1 MLTDLDKLYI
11 AMAEVGA
18 DRYFN
23 TVCYGLNITSL
34 DALQDYNFKGST
46 FSDAA
51 EMDIIKERLG
61 HKYLNFEDLA
71 KKYVYKQSKLVETCK
86 IKDIPIIQKK
96 DIVVTSIELWG
107 PHAGYVCEAQWTKPD
122 GSKEKVCLRY
132 EVAGVKE
139 NEFLHEAEMAN
150 LLRHENILAFHG
162 VVIASSYSP
171 SLALVVEFAEY
182 GNLVESFAYHSVER
196 LCEFT
201 IQVATALEY
210 LESMKV
216 IHQSVKTFNCLVTA
230 DFKLKLAGIGACRF
244 ESDIRM
250 EKQVPS
256 VLQKDLVYMFAKL
269 FSSAFASYFRNSKD
283 SLKIMKTA
291 KPQDVVYGYLCPS
304 HFCDVFNRCLQTDPD
319 ERPSFSDVR
328 RSLIAQEQPLKVR
341 VTSSFNAES
350 KGFLSCEA
358 GDLITLISKDR
369 HRGDKNAWLGETKDR
384 KIGFFNSE
392 HVEEVL
398 EENVDDSVIPPEI
411 RARGPKAELAFQ
423 NALRNG
429 KVKVY
434 RGRIMFLGQARAGKT
449 SLKKSLLGIPFNPEE
464 ESTVGVEVDPSK
476 CEVHVDQVSNW
487 QRTEQRKL
495 DVSEFADDIARI
507 IAKDLTETGVDQK
520 DVDDVDFGVEEGNG
534 DEVDAGG
541 PKELEDSPDIA
552 KPIQE
557 TEQEN
562 EASAG
567 DPSTI
572 ELERSKPADPD
583 IQLGIDTTAALPND
597 VTDLVVQYLQNL
609 KLEESIKTKEAILTL
624 WDFAGQHLYY
634 ASHSVFLSPRAI
646 YALVYNLSKDLNA
659 PAEPCVRQ
667 GIHDIVLENPNNETN
682 LESLLTWLASLHSI
696 RPITDE
702 AVSDQEGKLAYLR
715 PPVFIVGT
723 NADKHFED
731 VKKMEKCI
739 QKSISG
745 KTYEKHVIR
754 PLFAV
759 DNTRSF
765 GDEGVQSLQKRVMEV
780 LKQEPY
786 MGEEVPIRWFT
797 FEKVVDALIA
807 KETYHMNL
815 DQLLVV
821 TRQVCRIDE
830 KEELNAMLNFYHDL
844 GVIVKHGH
852 TVVLQAQWLIDL
864 FKQLITVRPFDEVN
878 PLYSECWLELEKSG
892 ILRMTL
898 VDHVFADYIQKGLS
912 KEDVLDMMEL
922 YGLIAKFSFVP
933 AVGEQEQRY
942 FVPAQLR
949 SSPSGL
955 CEITPSNSDPCPLYL
970 HFLDGFVPHG
980 LFPQLLSRSILWC
993 SERGPKQA
1001 PNLYHNGARLFIGKQ
1016 TIYNLILICR
1026 KRFIKIIL
1034 KERRPSSAPP
1044 VTASSEMGRDV
1055 RLFLEDTLLDLS
1067 QELSWLCNL
1076 RYELCVACTS
1086 CLKEECIK
1094 HGEVCCAH
1102 DDCLHLL
1109 RVLPEEQLI
1118 CPKSFSDDTVEVLGL
1133 EKWFQ
1138 GHKTKINEEQRVAF
1152 LAPEALDQA
1161 LSSKTGTPSTDDL
1174 LLLAFELGT
1183 SWKML
1188 GRTLALPEPV
1198 LEQIEV
1204 DNSYLSERCYGVLRR
1219 WTEVFGSAA
1228 TYESL
1233 ARALQHPI
1241 VGRAELA
1248 VKYCDV
1254 CGDPYQVLDVDTAP
1268 IPSKTADVCGS
1279 SCPVFLSYQWDLQDT
1294 VKRLKSRM
1302 EESGIQC
1309 WMDIGQMGGG
1319 DALFAKID
1327 AGIRACKVFVCCVTE
1342 KYCQSDACQGE
1353 ATLAHSLK
1361 KPVIPLLFED
1371 ISWPPEGQLALIFTK
1386 LLYIKMTEKY
1396 GTIPDAEFQQLMR
1409 KVEEFV
1415 KP

>member
-1 MLTDLDKLYI
+1 M
-11 AMAEVGA
+11 
-18 DRYFN
+18 
-23 TVCYGLNITSL
+23 
-34 DALQDYNFKGST
+34 
-46 FSDAA
+46 
-51 EMDIIKERLG
+51 
-61 HKYLNFEDLA
+61 
-71 KKYVYKQSKLVETCK
+71 
-86 IKDIPIIQKK
+86 KK
-96 DIVVTSIELWG
+96 DMV
-107 PHAGYVCEAQWTKPD
+107 
-122 GSKEKVCLRY
+122 
-132 EVAGVKE
+132 
-139 NEFLHEAEMAN
+139 
-150 LLRHENILAFHG
+150 
-162 VVIASSYSP
+162 
-171 SLALVVEFAEY
+171 
-182 GNLVESFAYHSVER
+182 
-196 LCEFT
+196 
-201 IQVATALEY
+201 Y
-210 LESMKV
+210 L
-216 IHQSVKTFNCLVTA
+216 
-230 DFKLKLAGIGACRF
+230 
-244 ESDIRM
+244 
-250 EKQVPS
+250 
-256 VLQKDLVYMFAKL
+256 FAKL
-269 FSSAFASYFRNSKD
+269 FAGTFGSYIRQHADVSSIRAASKS
-283 SLKIMKTA
+283 
-291 KPQDVVYGYLCPS
+291 QDEVPVFGSLCPT
-304 HFCDVFNRCLQTDPD
+304 HFYDIFRRCLRTNPD
-319 ERPSFSDVR
+319 ERPSFSEIR
-328 RSLIAQEQPLKVR
+328 RSLVAEEQPLKVR
-341 VTSSFNAES
+341 VVSSFSAASE
-350 KGFLSCEA
+350 GFLSCDA
-358 GDLITLISKDR
+358 GELITVISKDR
-369 HRGDKNAWLGETKDR
+369 HRDDKNAWFGETEDR
-384 KIGFFNSE
+384 KIGFFKRDY
-392 HVEEVL
+392 VEEVL
-398 EENVDDSVIPPEI
+398 DENIDDSVMPLEI
-411 RARGPKAELAFQ
+411 RAQGPKAELAFQ

-464 ESTVGVEVDPSK
+464 ESTVGVEVDPSR
-476 CEVHVDQVSNW
+476 CEVDVDQVSNW
-487 QRTEQRKL
+487 QRTEQKKL
-495 DVSEFADDIARI
+495 DVSEFADDIARM
-507 IAKDLTETGVDQK
+507 IAKDLTETSLNEK
-520 DVDDVDFGVEEGNG
+520 SIDDADWNLEQENK

-541 PKELEDSPDIA
+541 PKESEISLDIA

-562 EASAG
+562 EASVG
-567 DPSTI
+567 DPTAI
-572 ELERSKPADPD
+572 ALERSKPAELD
-583 IQLGIDTTAALPND
+583 IQLGIDTTAVVPND
-597 VTDLVVQYLQNL
+597 VTDLVVQYLQDL
-609 KLEESIKTKEAILTL
+609 KLEDNIRTKEAILTL

-646 YALVYNLSKDLNA
+646 YALVYNLSEDLNA

-682 LESLLTWLASLHSI
+682 LESLLTWLASVHSI

-702 AVSDQEGKLAYLR
+702 DGGQNEGKLAYLR

-723 NADKHFED
+723 NADQPFED

-754 PLFAV
+754 PFFAV

-765 GDEGVQSLQKRVMEV
+765 GDDGVQALQKRVVEV

-797 FEKVVDALIA
+797 FEKEVEALIA
-807 KETYHMNL
+807 KETYHMDL
-815 DQLLVV
+815 EQLLAV
-821 TRQVCRIDE
+821 TRRVCRIDDE
-830 KEELNAMLNFYHDL
+830 EELTAMLNFYHDL

-852 TVVLQAQWLIDL
+852 TVVLQAQWLVDL

-878 PLYSECWLELEKSG
+878 PLYSECWLELEESG

-898 VDHVFADYIQKGLS
+898 VDHVFADFIQKGLS
-912 KEDVLDMMEL
+912 KEDILDMMEL
-922 YGLIAKFSFVP
+922 YGLIAKFSFGP
-933 AVGEQEQRY
+933 AFGEQEQRY

-955 CEITPSNSDPCPLYL
+955 CEITPTNNDPCPLYL

-980 LFPQLLSRSILWC
+980 LFPQLLSRCIRWC
-993 SERGPKQA
+993 SVHGPKQA
-1001 PNLYHNGARLFIGKQ
+1001 PNLYHNGARLFIGKR
-1016 TIYNLILICR
+1016 TIYNLILICK
-1026 KRFIKIIL
+1026 KRFIKVIL
-1034 KERRPSSAPP
+1034 KQGSPSVAPLFTATAEIVREVP
-1044 VTASSEMGRDV
+1044 V
-1055 RLFLEDTLLDLS
+1055 FLEDTLQDLS
-1067 QELSWLCNL
+1067 HELSWLRNL
-1076 RYELCVACTS
+1076 RYELCVACTNCS
-1086 CLKEECIK
+1086 KRAEECVK
-1094 HGEVCCAH
+1094 HRSISCAH
-1102 DDCLHLL
+1102 EDCLHLL
-1109 RVLPEEQLI
+1109 QVLPEEQLI
-1118 CPKSFSDDTVEVLGL
+1118 CPKSFGNETVNVRGL
-1133 EKWFQ
+1133 EKWF
-1138 GHKTKINEEQRVAF
+1138 GAHKTEVEEQKVT
-1152 LAPEALDQA
+1152 LGPQALDQS
-1161 LSSKTGTPSTDDL
+1161 SSKTGKPSTDDL

-1204 DNSYLSERCYGVLRR
+1204 DNRYLSEKCYGVLRR

-1241 VGRAELA
+1241 VGRGELA

-1254 CGDPYQVLDVDTAP
+1254 CRDIYQDLDTAP
-1268 IPSKTADVCGS
+1268 IPSMTADISGS
-1279 SCPVFLSYQWDLQDT
+1279 NCSVFLSYQWDLQDT

-1302 EESGIQC
+1302 KESGIQC

-1386 LLYIKMTEKY
+1386 LLYIKITEKR

-1409 KVEEFV
+1409 KVEELV